1 MVQELAGR
9 IQIYRPQ
16 SIKILRDGPAAR
28 TAFRISPSNLP
39 QSEAGS
45 IHEHIS
51 DYGDTERFARMAALM
66 AMLGDEINDY
76 GSAMHSELQRQL
88 DEKKY
93 QEFSDTV
100 HEHLRNLTGW
110 HTPPLT
116 PPLTGSLA
124 ETPSSAS
131 STTKRNRYIGRELR
145 NREFQFLLQQDNQFH
160 HSMSNL
166 NGLREWWS
174 TNRTEWRKRG
184 TRLSR

>member
-1 MVQELAGR
+1 MAQEVVCR
-9 IQIYRPQ
+9 IPRHRPKN
-16 SIKILRDGPAAR
+16 IKILREGIAR
-28 TAFRISPSNLP
+28 TAFRISPSNLL

-45 IHEHIS
+45 IHENIG

-76 GSAMHSELQRQL
+76 GSAIHSELQRQL
-88 DEKKY
+88 EEENY
-93 QEFSDTV
+93 QDVSDTV

-131 STTKRNRYIGRELR
+131 SATKRNRFIGRELR
-145 NREFQFLLQQDNQFH
+145 NRNSGFF
-160 HSMSNL
+160 
-166 NGLREWWS
+166 
-174 TNRTEWRKRG
+174 
-184 TRLSR
+184 LSRIANFTI